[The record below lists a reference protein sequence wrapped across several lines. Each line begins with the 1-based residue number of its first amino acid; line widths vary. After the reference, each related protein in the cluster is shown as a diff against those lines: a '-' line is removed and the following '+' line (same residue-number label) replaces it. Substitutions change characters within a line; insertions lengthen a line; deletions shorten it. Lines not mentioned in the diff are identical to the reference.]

1 MTETEHRVE
10 QARRPGD
17 RASEYLT
24 PGARAAAT
32 GAWYAGISAV
42 FVGILLISNVVA
54 VKPIAFGA
62 IPLGG
67 LSLSLGGADVDA
79 LPLVFDGGVFLF
91 PLAYILGDVLAEVY
105 GLRATRR
112 TIFIAFALA
121 ALASL
126 TILAV
131 QLSPPA
137 DGWENQEAFAA
148 VLGFV
153 PRIVI
158 ASLAGFLAGQLLNA
172 WVMDLM
178 HRRSAGRFLRS
189 RLIVSTL
196 VGELADTLLFCT
208 IAFAGV
214 ITGIDFVMYVLL
226 GYLVKCLAEVVLLP
240 VTTRV
245 IRAVRRAEHRAAA
258 ARRDADSAS
267 AEAA

>member
-1 MTETEHRVE
+1 MDTTEETVR
-10 QARRPGD
+10 GT
-17 RASEYLT
+17 RAPVADSGGYLT
-24 PGARAAAT
+24 PGARAA
-32 GAWYAGISAV
+32 GAGARYAVISAV
-42 FVGILLISNVVA
+42 FVGILIISNVVA

-62 IPLGG
+62 IPIGDLPLPFVG
-67 LSLSLGGADVDA
+67 SDVDS

-91 PLAYILGDVLAEVY
+91 PLAYVLGDVLAEVY
-105 GLRATRR
+105 GLRASRR
-112 TIFIAFALA
+112 TILTAFGLA

-131 QLSPPA
+131 QVSPPA
-137 DGWENQEAFAA
+137 AGWENQEAFAA

-178 HRRSAGRFLRS
+178 HRRSAGRYLRS

-196 VGELADTLLFCT
+196 VGEFADTILFCT
-208 IAFAGV
+208 IAFAG
-214 ITGIDFVMYVLL
+214 ILTGVDFVMYVLL
-226 GYLVKCLAEVVLLP
+226 GYLVKVLAEVVLLP

-245 IRAVRRAEHRAAA
+245 IAAVRRAESR
-258 ARRDADSAS
+258 S
-267 AEAA
+267 AEL

>member
-1 MTETEHRVE
+1 MSDTEQMVK
-10 QARRPGD
+10 QAAAESSGP
-17 RASEYLT
+17 SKYLT
-24 PGARAAAT
+24 PGARAAAS
-32 GAWYAGISAV
+32 GARYATISAV

-62 IPLGG
+62 IGFG
-67 LSLSLGGADVDA
+67 EFS

-105 GLRATRR
+105 GLKATRR
-112 TIFIAFALA
+112 TILTAFSLA

-126 TILAV
+126 TILV
-131 QLSPPA
+131 TQISPPA
-137 DGWENQEAFAA
+137 AGWENQEAFAA

-178 HRRSAGRFLRS
+178 RRRSKGRFLRS

-196 VGELADTLLFCT
+196 VGEAADTLLFCT
-208 IAFAGV
+208 IAFAGI
-214 ITGIDFVMYVLL
+214 ITGVDFVMYVVL
-226 GYLVKCLAEVVLLP
+226 GYLVKVLAEVVLLP

-245 IRAVRRAEHRAAA
+245 IRVVRRAEESI
-258 ARRDADSAS
+258 AR
-267 AEAA
+267 